1 MHTRRPGRPHRRS
14 AGSRV
19 SAWLC
24 PLLVLV
30 PGAAWPPGALAATL
44 SVRDPVRLDAVNRS
58 EIGSGGSPQQTWNLG
73 SAGPAAITD
82 APVVLTIDPEVGIN
96 RFLQRRN
103 DRTWQLDFERGEWQ
117 GPIDV
122 QVSFSLRDSTGRSG
136 FLNSIEDPGSRVA
149 VGVTAGGVQERRWN
163 DDSVR
168 WVRGDT
174 FFNLD
179 IIGARAAGRYTGTL
193 TIDVIF
199 N

>member
-1 MHTRRPGRPHRRS
+1 MSTRRPGRPDRRPRGRLS
-14 AGSRV
+14 AT
-19 SAWLC
+19 LC
-24 PLLVLV
+24 PLLALLAGTAL
-30 PGAAWPPGALAATL
+30 PAGATAATL
-44 SVRDPVRLDAVNRS
+44 SVRDPVRLDPVNRS
-58 EIGSGGSPQQTWNLG
+58 EIGSGGSPEQTWNLG
-73 SAGPAAITD
+73 SAGPAPVAG

-103 DRTWQLDFERGEWQ
+103 DRTWQLDFARGEWQ

-136 FLNSIEDPGSRVA
+136 SLNSLDDPGSRVS
-149 VGVTAGGVQERRWN
+149 VDVSAGGFQERRWN